1 MSLNLRLQ
9 SQERSLLQRA
19 LASDPFVNY
28 YKWGALMYLLFSLVL
43 LMWPFSFFLGG
54 TLSDKPFLMN
64 LPFGFLSLNPIFLFD
79 IIGNIIFFIPLGF
92 LLSGTLNK
100 ASDMSFLRR
109 LTYCTALGFT
119 LSFTVEFVQMWSPI
133 RYSSILD
140 LMTNTFGTALGVMV
154 YWLYRHVL
162 KQHAKRI
169 IASL

>member
-28 YKWGALMYLLFSLVL
+28 YKWGVLMYLLFSLVL

-54 TLSDKPFLMN
+54 TLSHKPFLLN
-64 LPFGFLSLNPIFLFD
+64 LPYGLVSLEPIFLFD
-79 IIGNIIFFIPLGF
+79 IIGNIVFFIPLGF

-100 ASDMSFLRR
+100 ALAMPFLRR
-109 LTYCTALGFT
+109 LFYCTAFGFG

-140 LMTNTFGTALGVMV
+140 LMTNTAGTAIGVFV